1 MKLKHVLAVA
11 GLAVALSQSVSAVT
25 LNSVY
30 TGATPESTLSYEFND
45 VTKILSM
52 SMSGPSATEFVGTW
66 GFDITGNTTG
76 WAVDS
81 VIGNVADPELNTPAA
96 LGALN
101 PISFDIAFGF
111 KNGAGSDR
119 FQAGDTINILL
130 PNVTSILTSGA
141 HVRGIAAAPGSGKV
155 TVGVPEPGSI
165 LAGLTAIG
173 MFALGRK
180 RLA

>member
-30 TGATPESTLSYEFND
+30 TGATPESTLSYEFD
-45 VTKILSM
+45 SISKILSL
-52 SMSGPSATEFVGTW
+52 SMTGPSTTEFVSQW
-66 GFDITGNTTG
+66 GFDIVGNTTG
-76 WAVDS
+76 WSVNAVS
-81 VIGNVADPELNTPAA
+81 GVVATPSIAVP
-96 LGALN
+96 GAPQLN
-101 PISFDIAFGF
+101 PRNFDFSFGF
-111 KNGAGSDR
+111 QLPPNGGGR
-119 FQAGDTINILL
+119 FEAGDSIAIYL
-130 PNVTSILTSGA
+130 PNVSSVLTSGA
-141 HVRGIAAAPGSGKV
+141 HVQGIAGERSGKV